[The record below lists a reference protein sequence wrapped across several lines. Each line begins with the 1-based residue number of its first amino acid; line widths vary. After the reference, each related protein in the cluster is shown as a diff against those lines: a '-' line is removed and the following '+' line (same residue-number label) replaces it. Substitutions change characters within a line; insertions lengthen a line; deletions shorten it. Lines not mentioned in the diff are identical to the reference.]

1 VTPEPTRLRIALV
14 APPLEA
20 VPPPGYGGTERVI
33 DELAHELD
41 RRGHEIVVFASG
53 DSSTAGRLVP
63 TVERALRPAGRVDEH
78 LPYVLAT
85 LDAVLRRSDEFD
97 VIHAHLDF
105 AGVLLARV
113 SPTPV
118 VATFHGRLDRPWA
131 AALLARPPAGLV
143 ALSVAQAAARPEVP
157 WTIVPDGLSLDGAPF
172 GERPGDALCFVGR
185 MSPEKGAADAI
196 AIARLAGRR
205 LRVAAKEPSVPL
217 ERDYFENV
225 FRPAARTAD
234 VEFLGELGRTDRD
247 RLFAE
252 SYASLMPGD
261 WPEPFGLVAI
271 ESLATGTP
279 VVARRVG
286 GLPEIVRDGIDG
298 VIGDSVDGLAA
309 RLDEVE
315 GLDRGAVRA
324 AVLERFSAARMA
336 DGYEAVYARVRRG
349 RSRRAPV
356 GLRIAEGG
364 GVRPGS

>member
-1 VTPEPTRLRIALV
+1 MTPIESSFRIALV

-41 RRGHEIVVFASG
+41 RRGHQVTVFASG
-53 DSSTAGRLVP
+53 DSATAGRLVP
-63 TVERALRPAGRVDEH
+63 TVERALRPAERADEQG
-78 LPYVLAT
+78 PYLLAT
-85 LDAVLRRSDEFD
+85 LDAVLRLADEFD

-131 AALLARPPAGLV
+131 GRFLADPPPGLC
-143 ALSVAQAAARPEVP
+143 AISVAQASAHPEVP
-157 WTIVPDGLSLDGAPF
+157 WSIVPDGLSLAVAPF

-185 MSPEKGAADAI
+185 MSPEKGAVDAI
-196 AIARLAGRR
+196 AIARRTGRP
-205 LRVAAKEPSVPL
+205 LRVAAKEPTIAL

-247 RLFAE
+247 QLFAD

-298 VIGDSVDGLAA
+298 VVDDSVEALAD
-309 RLDEVE
+309 RLDEVT
-315 GLDRGAVRA
+315 GLDRVAIRSS
-324 AVLERFSAARMA
+324 VLDRYSVGRMA
-336 DGYEAVYARVRRG
+336 DRYEAVYARVRRG
-349 RSRRAPV
+349 WRQRAPV
-356 GLRIAEGG
+356 GLRIVEGG
-364 GVRPGS
+364 PVRPGS